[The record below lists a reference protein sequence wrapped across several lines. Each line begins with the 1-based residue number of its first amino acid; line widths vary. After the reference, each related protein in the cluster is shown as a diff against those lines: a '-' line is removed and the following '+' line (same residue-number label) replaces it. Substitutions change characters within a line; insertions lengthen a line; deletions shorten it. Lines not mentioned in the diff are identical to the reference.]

1 LTGLA
6 LESNSPADVR
16 APAHPIKA
24 AAERVFV
31 ARGKLRQFRRAFARS
46 SIPMVTVDNDR
57 RQLTANQPAR
67 LLLRMSAED
76 LRDIHIDDLTPPS
89 YMSILRDAWRR
100 LMRDGSVAGRYAL
113 GCPDGSEI
121 QITYCALANALPGE
135 HLIVFAPAR
144 WPEDEFEE
152 PLDVARDPCPC
163 AVTKRE
169 REVLALIA
177 AGADV
182 DQIAAELTISPA
194 TVKSHVKNAHRKL
207 GARNRPHAIALAL
220 QRGLI

>member
-1 LTGLA
+1 VRGLA
-6 LESNSPADVR
+6 LADTAVT
-16 APAHPIKA
+16 AHPVKS
-24 AAERVFV
+24 AAERIFV

-46 SIPMVTVDNDR
+46 SIPMVTVDKDR
-57 RQLTANQPAR
+57 RQLTANQAAR
-67 LLLRMSAED
+67 LLLRMSADE
-76 LRDIHIDDLTPPS
+76 LRDVHIDDLTPPP
-89 YMSILRDAWRR
+89 YTPILEDAWRR

-121 QITYCALANALPGE
+121 HVTYCALANVLPGE
-135 HLIVFAPAR
+135 HLIVFAPAQ
-144 WPEDEFEE
+144 WPDDEFQELTETSPE
-152 PLDVARDPCPC
+152 PQPC
-163 AVTKRE
+163 AITERE

-177 AGADV
+177 GGADF

-207 GARNRPHAIALAL
+207 GARNRPHAIALAI